1 MSRSKKD
8 IQPHW
13 RPNFVNVSGLPD
25 IKVIRTDF
33 IVNSLSVVLMLMVGF
48 YVLQREYRAYSLK
61 NTIAAMEKQ
70 ILVAEGDDNT
80 SLRLS
85 REFRDAAA
93 HVAEL
98 EKFYATPVLAHD
110 FLTEIIRMRP
120 EKLIFKQLSLIETFE
135 NEGTTQM
142 VVYRINI
149 AGEVRS
155 MSDLGEFNEFKGR
168 LAEWKLLKFD
178 GYGVKIDEAL
188 QGRDADTGIIP
199 YTLDITLKPAKE
211 TPAPEEEGDGEV

>member
-1 MSRSKKD
+1 MSRSKKE

-13 RPNFVNVSGLPD
+13 RPNFVNTAELPD
-25 IKVIRTDF
+25 IKVVRTDF
-33 IVNSLSVVLMLMVGF
+33 IINSVSVVLMLLVGF

-61 NTIAAMEKQ
+61 NTIEDMEKQ
-70 ILVAEGDDNT
+70 ILVAEGDDNA
-80 SLRLS
+80 SLKLS

-110 FLTEIIRMRP
+110 LLTQLIKKRP
-120 EKLIFKQLSLIETFE
+120 EKLVFKQLSMIETFE
-135 NEGTTQM
+135 KEGTAQI

-149 AGEVRS
+149 AGEILS
-155 MSDLGEFNEFKGR
+155 MSDLGAFNDFKEQ
-168 LAEWKLLKFD
+168 LADWELLKFD
-178 GYGVKIDEAL
+178 GYGIQIDEAL

-199 YTLDITLKPAKE
+199 YTLDITLKPVKR
-211 TPAPEEEGDGEV
+211 TPAPTQEGGDQ